1 MTAKLVFRSIAL
13 FALLIGI
20 GMLIKTTT
28 LGDMLNKDWI
38 DEAIR
43 GHGLEGELLFLAVGA
58 FFTAVGLP
66 RQAVAFLAGYAFG
79 IFLGT
84 GISVAAAALGCITT
98 FTVSRYLV
106 RDLVIDRFPER
117 LRRFDEFLSENTFTT
132 TILIRFLPLGSNVL
146 TNMLA
151 GVSSVRAI
159 PFVSGSAVG
168 YVPQMLIFA
177 IAGSGFAVEP
187 NQRLAASV
195 VLFAISGALGLWLY
209 RRYRDSHHLKNA
221 GVVNADDVGP
231 SEAAGK
237 E

>member
-1 MTAKLVFRSIAL
+1 MTTKLVIRSIAL

-20 GMLIKTTT
+20 GLLIKSTS
-28 LGDMLNKDWI
+28 LGDMLDKEWI
-38 DEAIR
+38 DQAVR
-43 GHGLEGELLFLAVGA
+43 GHGLEGEILFLGVGI

-79 IFLGT
+79 ITLGT
-84 GISVAAAALGCITT
+84 AISVAAAALGCIVT

-106 RDLVIDRFPER
+106 RDLVIHRFPEK
-117 LRRFDEFLSENTFTT
+117 LRRFDAFLSENTFTT

-151 GVSSVRAI
+151 GVSSVKI
-159 PFVSGSAVG
+159 FPFVSGSAVG
-168 YVPQMLIFA
+168 YIPQMLIFA

-187 NQRLAASV
+187 NLRLGASV
-195 VLFAISGALGLWLY
+195 VLFAVSGGLGLWLY
-209 RRYRDSHHLKNA
+209 RRYRDSHHLQNA
-221 GVVNADDVGP
+221 GVVDADDVGP

-237 E
+237 